1 MKLQVLALTL
11 AYELQSQAAWVQ
23 IFSPDLLHVCPWARH
38 MASCSHIYYMEVV
51 AASTLWGCMK
61 KNIFQALTQSTY
73 SRAFRCFDS
82 YLQAIF
88 PWAELKSFIICEAQF
103 FLKLW
108 RLDKKNKD
116 NKWIVRESSMPKH
129 FKLKTFSQASQPPS
143 TTCRRLREIL
153 Q

>member
-1 MKLQVLALTL
+1 MKLQVLTLTL

-23 IFSPDLLHVCPWARH
+23 IFPPDLLDVCPWARH
-38 MASCSHIYYMEVV
+38 LASCSHIYYMEVI
-51 AASTLWGCMK
+51 ASSTLWGCMK
-61 KNIFQALTQSTY
+61 KNIFQALTHSMY

-82 YLQAIF
+82 YLQAIS

-103 FLKLW
+103 FLKLR

-116 NKWIVRESSMPKH
+116 NKWIVRESSVPKH
-129 FKLKTFSQASQPPS
+129 FKLKTISQASQPPS
-143 TTCRRLREIL
+143 TTCGRLREIL